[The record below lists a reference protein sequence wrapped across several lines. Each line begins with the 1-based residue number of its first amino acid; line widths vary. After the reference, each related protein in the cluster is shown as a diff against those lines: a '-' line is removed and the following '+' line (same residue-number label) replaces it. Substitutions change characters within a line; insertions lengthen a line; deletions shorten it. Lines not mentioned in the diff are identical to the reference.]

1 VKRNRRIN
9 RRILFDYRNR
19 NENRWFSFSVYF
31 GFKFF
36 ASGAFGNLVG
46 FDFNLDARAK
56 CTDMLTKGKK
66 REMQS

>member
-1 VKRNRRIN
+1 MRIGGFLFLF
-9 RRILFDYRNR
+9 IL
-19 NENRWFSFSVYF
+19 V
-31 GFKFF
+31 KFF